1 MKCKCGCDRFFAHQ
15 LLRVEIIVDGKGYY
29 EEDAGKTLA
38 DSIYDAETYG
48 PYTCVEC
55 GAEYEDLTR

>member
-15 LLRVEIIVDGKGYY
+15 LLRVEIIVDENGCFDDDVGDTL
-29 EEDAGKTLA
+29 EE
-38 DSIYDAETYG
+38 SIYDSETYG

-55 GAEYEDLTR
+55 GAEYELLN